1 MKSNNSQELIKQEQ
15 WSQFPRIV
23 DNNIHGIC
31 SWNDYDIGLNVLFP
45 SSKLAQT
52 TSQSWRILICRPM
65 NLLGRDL
72 LDIMR
77 ECMSVCVCV
86 SFRRTGDESST
97 TQLYHNTSVLHL
109 LLDKDLNEGAKT
121 HQLCR
126 SCHPPLQLLSPSHH
140 LSDSLPVKWHSLYVW
155 KFEDSCLRKE
165 STKRT
170 KSWNCSQKQLFLV
183 GFFQNKKSLFPSLD
197 LPLAWPPEGNGLQRS
212 KHESRSGYGNLEHFC
227 FGYGG
232 SLQNIHVYVQ
242 NHHTK
247 FRKKRNINEADIWV
261 HEIVMI
267 HYGYTTMT
275 ILRSRIIYTKSRM
288 P

>member
-1 MKSNNSQELIKQEQ
+1 
-15 WSQFPRIV
+15 
-23 DNNIHGIC
+23 
-31 SWNDYDIGLNVLFP
+31 
-45 SSKLAQT
+45 
-52 TSQSWRILICRPM
+52 M
-65 NLLGRDL
+65 NLLGRDH

-97 TQLYHNTSVLHL
+97 TQLYHNTSVLYL
-109 LLDKDLNEGAKT
+109 LLNKDLNEGAKT

-155 KFEDSCLRKE
+155 QFEDNCLRKE

-227 FGYGG
+227 FRFREFSIWRKSTKHTCVCAKSSYQIQEKEKHKWSRYMSTWDCHD
-232 SLQNIHVYVQ
+232 SLWIH
-242 NHHTK
+242 
-247 FRKKRNINEADIWV
+247 
-261 HEIVMI
+261 
-267 HYGYTTMT
+267 HYDN
-275 ILRSRIIYTKSRM
+275 LK
-288 P
+288 